1 MRNLGRVLV
10 AGEPAQRRYDHE
22 RHGPHHADHAAPED
36 RRLVVRR
43 PAQVAD
49 RLAPELLWD
58 GGRGHGSL
66 RLEGGRVWLDGRVE
80 PRALGWLC
88 AL

>member
-36 RRLVVRR
+36 RRLLVRR

-80 PRALGWLC
+80 PWALGWLC